1 MLHFGSEN
9 VLICHEFVFY
19 SLFFYEDAPCEAAK
33 ADLVILVDESG
44 SVTPQDF
51 RIIRLFLKHF
61 VNNLDIGLD
70 RVQIG
75 NIFIYALITS

>member
-1 MLHFGSEN
+1 MYLT
-9 VLICHEFVFY
+9 V
-19 SLFFYEDAPCEAAK
+19 LFFYEDAPCETAK

-44 SVTPQDF
+44 SIALQDF
-51 RIIRLFLKHF
+51 RMIRLFLKHF

-75 NIFIYALITS
+75 NIFLYALPTT